1 MKRTFVSIL
10 SLILLFALAG
20 CFALEEP
27 EAASGDAEAE
37 SVEAVEEA
45 TVYTID
51 SEQSEA
57 RFLID
62 EVLRG
67 EDVTVVGVSNNVAGE
82 IAVDFDNP
90 STATVGEIVINARN
104 FATDNNFRNNAVQG
118 RILRTNDYEFVT
130 FTPTSL
136 SGLPD
141 TITIGEPYTFQIMG
155 DLTITDVT
163 NEVTFEATVTPTS
176 ETELTGLATADIL
189 YADWNLTIPFSQAVD
204 AVEDNVILELEF
216 VATAQ

>member
-141 TITIGEPYTFQIMG
+141 TITIGAPYTFQILG
-155 DLTITDVT
+155 ALTTTDVT